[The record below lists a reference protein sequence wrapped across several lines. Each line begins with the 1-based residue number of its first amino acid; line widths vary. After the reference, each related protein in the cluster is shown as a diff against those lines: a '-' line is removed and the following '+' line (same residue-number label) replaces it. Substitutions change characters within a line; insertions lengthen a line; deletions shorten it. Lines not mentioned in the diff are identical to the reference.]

1 MKKNDSVCKRML
13 FLLKLKNE
21 KDRNM
26 IILLILSSVLLN
38 CGAQL
43 LIRKGMLQIGEMP
56 VSSIFQNMNLLIA
69 NVWLWLAML
78 CYAVSILL
86 WMSVLSK
93 AEVSFAY
100 PFLSVGYVLSAV
112 FGYVFFSESITT
124 IRIAGIVVICIG
136 VILISRS

>member
-1 MKKNDSVCKRML
+1 
-13 FLLKLKNE
+13 
-21 KDRNM
+21 M

-56 VSSIFQNMNLLIA
+56 VSSIFQNIGVLIM

-112 FGYVFFSESITT
+112 FGYAFFSESVTAT
-124 IRIAGIVVICIG
+124 RIAGIVVICIG

>member
-1 MKKNDSVCKRML
+1 
-13 FLLKLKNE
+13 
-21 KDRNM
+21 M
-26 IILLILSSVLLN
+26 IILLILSSVFLN

-43 LIRKGMLQIGEMP
+43 LIRKGMLQVGEMP
-56 VSSIFQNMNLLIA
+56 VSSIFQNAGALIT

-78 CYAVSILL
+78 CYGVSILL

-112 FGYVFFSESITT
+112 LGYVFFSESITAT
-124 IRIAGIVVICIG
+124 RIAGIVVM
-136 VILISRS
+136 

>member
-1 MKKNDSVCKRML
+1 
-13 FLLKLKNE
+13 
-21 KDRNM
+21 M

-43 LIRKGMLQIGEMP
+43 LIRKGMLQIGEMS
-56 VSSIFQNMNLLIA
+56 VSSIFQNMGLLIT

-112 FGYVFFSESITT
+112 LGYVFFSESISA
-124 IRIAGIVVICIG
+124 IRIVGIVVICIG

>member
-1 MKKNDSVCKRML
+1 
-13 FLLKLKNE
+13 
-21 KDRNM
+21 
-26 IILLILSSVLLN
+26 
-38 CGAQL
+38 
-43 LIRKGMLQIGEMP
+43 
-56 VSSIFQNMNLLIA
+56 
-69 NVWLWLAML
+69 ML
-78 CYAVSILL
+78 CYAISILL

-112 FGYVFFSESITT
+112 LGYVFFSESITV

>member
-1 MKKNDSVCKRML
+1 ML
-13 FLLKLKNE
+13 FLLKLRNE
-21 KDRNM
+21 KDKNM

-56 VSSIFQNMNLLIA
+56 VSSIFQNMGLLIT

-78 CYAVSILL
+78 CYAISILL

-112 FGYVFFSESITT
+112 LGYVFFSESITV